1 MRIMRKLVT
10 ALNGGVR
17 ETAEIVIDANSLRI
31 FAQEIHEC
39 ENHITQSKQQLASII
54 AEKMRRQREINS
66 AEETIKQFETRMSE
80 CLQAGNDAKALE
92 LAEHVSEKESMLS
105 RHQQH
110 CQHLIKD
117 EKQLQQMLKK
127 MITRLDNYRTE
138 LRMAQASSKM
148 QNAQSKL
155 VNRSH
160 GVVSRFGDMQDSL
173 TRIREKQQA
182 FADEMTAMDQIDA
195 DLNGNIIDD
204 SVSALKASA
213 SEILERVKRKTST
226 A

>member
-1 MRIMRKLVT
+1 MRKLVT

-54 AEKMRRQREINS
+54 AEKMRLQRDINTV
-66 AEETIKQFETRMSE
+66 EETIKKFETRMSE
-80 CLQAGNDAKALE
+80 CLQAGNDADALE
-92 LAEHVSEKESMLS
+92 LAEHVSEKESMLG
-105 RHQQH
+105 RHQKH

-117 EKQLQQMLKK
+117 EKQLQQILKK
-127 MITRLDNYRTE
+127 TMIRLDNYRTE
-138 LRMAQASSKM
+138 LRMAKATSKM
-148 QNAQSKL
+148 QDAQNKL
-155 VNRSH
+155 ANKSH
-160 GVVSRFGDMQDSL
+160 GAVSRFGDMQDSL

-182 FADEMTAMDQIDA
+182 FTDEMNAMDQIDA
-195 DLNGNIIDD
+195 SLSGNSIND
-204 SVSALKASA
+204 VSTLKASA
-213 SEILERVKRKTST
+213 REILQRVQRKTST